1 MMIPTEYF
9 PATLAGAAIPSQ
21 LLIGP
26 TYAWLLLVSLLVVSG
41 GILWFLTRPLDGRSK
56 ERAASRTA
64 LQRHGRRRSAAAPSG
79 RIAPHEAFLARRAR
93 GPA

>member
-1 MMIPTEYF
+1 MMIPQYL
-9 PATLAGAAIPSQ
+9 PATFAGVAIPSQ

-26 TYAWLLLVSLLVVSG
+26 AHAWLLLVSVLVISG

-56 ERAASRTA
+56 GRAASRTP
-64 LQRHGRRRSAAAPSG
+64 LPPLGRRRSA
-79 RIAPHEAFLARRAR
+79 PHAAFLARRAR